1 MSSYAHNDSSA
12 GEEEEGEYIAG
23 EEVSTGHGSR
33 ISVSLLE
40 RGAMQ
45 LVCSSWVDRMGPSL
59 YPNKDFRTAR
69 FHHPGCRCSTIN
81 ALL

>member
-1 MSSYAHNDSSA
+1 MVH
-12 GEEEEGEYIAG
+12 
-23 EEVSTGHGSR
+23 EVF
-33 ISVSLLE
+33 VSLLE

-59 YPNKDFRTAR
+59 YPNKGFRTAR